1 MFVHAG
7 ELRRSELHSTLNS
20 SLTVVCWS
28 WICRLG
34 SIEMGAFGPIGTLPL
49 DQKSGSPE
57 SQPGL
62 LPDIYKPPLRRVG
75 NYPVPSRGVNCPW
88 NVRRGGSS
96 PSAQEDRALRRRQTD
111 RNLVGYPG
119 GGVTFSVPEYLR
131 ACADRRVAHVSMG
144 DGEPFW

>member
-49 DQKSGSPE
+49 DHKSGSPE

-62 LPDIYKPPLRRVG
+62 LPDINKPPLM
-75 NYPVPSRGVNCPW
+75 
-88 NVRRGGSS
+88 
-96 PSAQEDRALRRRQTD
+96 QEALTRTLLPYWKDPALLKRLT
-111 RNLVGYPG
+111 GYPWW
-119 GGVTFSVPEYLR
+119 VEAVEAL
-131 ACADRRVAHVSMG
+131 
-144 DGEPFW
+144 